1 MQTGAEPPT
10 PVLPLFAP
18 GRTLVAASS
27 LRAPTVGASRG
38 RQALRPRR
46 RRARP
51 SAHKYGAG
59 VLDDA
64 LRGLLGVR
72 PRAVV
77 TPRPD
82 RPLRVSDGT
91 SAVVVGG
98 GIAGVSAALV
108 LAERGVRVTLLEA
121 AGHLGGR
128 LGAWPRTLPDG
139 TVQQVEHGFHGFFRQ
154 YYTWRSLLR
163 RLDPELGFLQPLPG
177 YPVISRT
184 WPPEDFASLPGLP
197 PLNLLALVAR
207 SPSLRLRDLRYV
219 DRVAATKL
227 LEFDRV
233 ATYAELDST
242 SAKEFLDRLAMPD
255 RARAVLF
262 EVFGHSF
269 FNREES
275 FSAAEL
281 IAQFHFYFL
290 ANPEGLGMDVTVDD
304 HGSCIWDPFGR
315 LLDSLGVDI
324 RTGTTVDRLEKVAS
338 GWRAVARGGSTVDAG
353 NAVLALDPA
362 ALRSLSAG
370 SDGLPAALVAQAGGL
385 TTSAPYAVA
394 RFWTDRPVDP
404 DRPVFSGVSR
414 EPTLDSISV
423 YSRMEDGA
431 RRWAGRTGG
440 EVVELHA
447 YAAPD
452 GIGAEDAADRMWA
465 ELTALWPEVGG
476 LRVLDRETRVGLD
489 APGFLPG
496 SDATRP
502 GVRTGEESLLLAGD
516 WVRLPFASAL
526 MERAATTGVLA
537 ANDVLTRA
545 GARAEP
551 VTAVRPRGLLTR

>member
-1 MQTGAEPPT
+1 MR
-10 PVLPLFAP
+10 
-18 GRTLVAASS
+18 RT
-27 LRAPTVGASRG
+27 
-38 RQALRPRR
+38 PRR
-46 RRARP
+46 TGSSPASPCLPGYPGCARP
-51 SAHKYGAG
+51 CAHYVAG

-82 RPLRVSDGT
+82 RPLRVPSGT

-139 TVQQVEHGFHGFFRQ
+139 TVQRVEHGFHGFFRQ

-163 RLDPELGFLQPLPG
+163 RIDPELGFLQPLDG
-177 YPVISRT
+177 YPVISRS

-197 PLNLLALVAR
+197 PLNLLALVAK
-207 SPSLRLRDLRYV
+207 SPSLRLRDLRSV
-219 DRVAATKL
+219 DRVAATEL
-227 LEFDRV
+227 LEFDRS
-233 ATYAELDST
+233 ATYAALDDV
-242 SAKEFLDRLAMPD
+242 SAASFLDRLAFPD

-281 IAQFHFYFL
+281 VAQFHFYFL

-304 HGSCIWDPFGR
+304 HGTCIWDPFATI
-315 LLDSLGVDI
+315 LSTLGVDI
-324 RTGTTVDRLEKVAS
+324 RVGSPVDRLERTAA
-338 GWRAVARGGSTVDAG
+338 GWRAGAVEAVGAVEAQH
-353 NAVLALDPA
+353 AVLALDPA
-362 ALRSLSAG
+362 ALRQVVAASS
-370 SDGLPAALVAQAGGL
+370 GLPEGLVTEAATL

-394 RFWTDRPVDP
+394 RYWTDRPVRA

-431 RRWAGRTGG
+431 RQWAGKTGG
-440 EVVELHA
+440 EVLELHA

-452 GIGAEDAADRMWA
+452 GLGAADAADRMWA
-465 ELTALWPEVGG
+465 ELGGLWPEVAG

-489 APGFLPG
+489 APGFEPG

-502 GVRTGEESLLLAGD
+502 GVRTADPTLLLAGD

-537 ANDVLTRA
+537 ANDILTRA

-551 VTAVRPRGLLTR
+551 VSTVRPRGLLAPRKE

>member
-1 MQTGAEPPT
+1 M
-10 PVLPLFAP
+10 
-18 GRTLVAASS
+18 
-27 LRAPTVGASRG
+27 
-38 RQALRPRR
+38 
-46 RRARP
+46 
-51 SAHKYGAG
+51 
-59 VLDDA
+59 LDDA

-82 RPLRVSDGT
+82 RPLRVPSDT

-121 AGHLGGR
+121 AGQLGGR
-128 LGAWPRTLPDG
+128 LSAWPRTLPDG

-163 RLDPELGFLQPLPG
+163 RIDPSLGFLQPLPG

-207 SPSLRLRDLRYV
+207 SPSLRPKDLRHI

-227 LEFDRV
+227 LEFDR
-233 ATYAELDST
+233 AGTYAELDDT
-242 SAKEFLDRLAMPD
+242 SAKDFLDRLAMPD

-281 IAQFHFYFL
+281 VAQFHFYFL

-304 HGSCIWDPFGR
+304 HGTCVWDPFAAILTR
-315 LLDSLGVDI
+315 LGVDI
-324 RTGTTVDRLEKVAS
+324 RTGTAVDRLEKAAT
-338 GWRAVARGGSTVDAG
+338 GWRAVARGGSAVDARH
-353 NAVLALDPA
+353 AILALD
-362 ALRSLSAG
+362 LSALALVVAA
-370 SDGLPAALVAQAGGL
+370 SAGLPADLVAGAATL

-394 RFWTDRPVDP
+394 RFWTDRPVAA

-414 EPTLDSISV
+414 EPTLDSVSV
-423 YSRMEDGA
+423 YSRMEVGA
-431 RRWAGRTGG
+431 RQWAGKTGG
-440 EVVELHA
+440 EVLELHA

-452 GIGAEDAADRMWA
+452 GLTAEDAAMRMWA
-465 ELTALWPEVGG
+465 ELAGLWPEVGD

-489 APGFLPG
+489 APGFEPG

-502 GVRTGEESLLLAGD
+502 GVRTGDPTLLLAGD

-537 ANDVLTRA
+537 ADDVLTRA

-551 VTAVRPRGLLTR
+551 VTTVRPRGLLAK

>member
-1 MQTGAEPPT
+1 
-10 PVLPLFAP
+10 
-18 GRTLVAASS
+18 
-27 LRAPTVGASRG
+27 
-38 RQALRPRR
+38 
-46 RRARP
+46 
-51 SAHKYGAG
+51 

-72 PRAVV
+72 PRAVL
-77 TPRPD
+77 TPRPE
-82 RPLRVSDGT
+82 RPLLVPAGT

-121 AGHLGGR
+121 AGQLGGR

-163 RLDPELGFLQPLPG
+163 RIDPELGFLQPLPG

-197 PLNLLALVAR
+197 PLNLVALVAR
-207 SPSLRLRDLRYV
+207 SPSLRLRDLRQV
-219 DRVAATKL
+219 DRVAATAL
-227 LEFDRV
+227 LQFDRV
-233 ATYAELDST
+233 ATYAALDGT
-242 SAKEFLDRLAMPD
+242 SAKEFLDRLAFPD

-269 FNREES
+269 FNREED

-281 IAQFHFYFL
+281 VMMFHFYFL

-304 HGSCIWDPFGR
+304 HGSCIWDPFGAILTR
-315 LLDSLGVDI
+315 LGVDV
-324 RTGTTVDRLEKVAS
+324 RTGTAVDRLERTAA
-338 GWRAVARGGSTVDAG
+338 GWRAVASGGSTVDAQH
-353 NAVLALDPA
+353 AVLGLDPGSLARVVA
-362 ALRSLSAG
+362 ASS
-370 SDGLPAALVAQAGGL
+370 GLPDALAAAAATL
-385 TTSAPYAVA
+385 TTAAPYAVA
-394 RFWTDRPVDP
+394 RYWTDGPVGA

-431 RRWAGRTGG
+431 RQWAGRTGG
-440 EVVELHA
+440 EVLELHA

-452 GIGAEDAADRMWA
+452 GLTAADAADRMWA
-465 ELTALWPEVGG
+465 ELTGLWPEAGE

-489 APGFLPG
+489 APGFPPG

-502 GVRTGEESLLLAGD
+502 GVRTGDPTLLLAGD
-516 WVRLPFASAL
+516 WVRLPFGSAL

-537 ANDVLTRA
+537 ANDVLGRA

-551 VTAVRPRGLLTR
+551 VTTVRPRGLLAARAE

>member
-1 MQTGAEPPT
+1 M
-10 PVLPLFAP
+10 
-18 GRTLVAASS
+18 
-27 LRAPTVGASRG
+27 
-38 RQALRPRR
+38 
-46 RRARP
+46 
-51 SAHKYGAG
+51 
-59 VLDDA
+59 LDDA

-72 PRAVV
+72 PRAVL

-82 RPLRVSDGT
+82 RPERVPPGV

-121 AGHLGGR
+121 AGQLGGR

-139 TVQQVEHGFHGFFRQ
+139 TVQRVEHGFHGFFRQ
-154 YYTWRSLLR
+154 YYTWRSVLR
-163 RLDPELGFLQPLPG
+163 RIDPELGFLQALPG
-177 YPVISRT
+177 YPVISRS

-207 SPSLRLRDLRYV
+207 SPSLRPKDLRYI

-227 LEFDRV
+227 LEFDRA
-233 ATYAELDST
+233 ATYAELDDT
-242 SAKEFLDRLAMPD
+242 SAKDFLDRLAMPD

-281 IAQFHFYFL
+281 VAQFHFYFL

-304 HGSCIWDPFGR
+304 HGSCIWDPFAEILTR
-315 LLDSLGVDI
+315 LGVDI
-324 RTGTTVDRLEKVAS
+324 RCSTPVDHLEKTAT
-338 GWRAVARGGSTVDAG
+338 GWRASTVDAQH
-353 NAVLALDPA
+353 AVLALDPA
-362 ALRSLSAG
+362 GLRDLVAASS
-370 SDGLPAALVAQAGGL
+370 GLPPGLVSEAATL

-394 RFWTDRPVDP
+394 RYWTDRPVDA

-414 EPTLDSISV
+414 EPTVDSISV

-431 RRWAGRTGG
+431 RQWAGKTGG
-440 EVVELHA
+440 EVLELHA
-447 YAAPD
+447 YAAPS
-452 GIGAEDAADRMWA
+452 GIGADDAADRMWA
-465 ELTALWPEVGG
+465 ELAGLWPEVGS

-489 APGFLPG
+489 APGFEPG

-502 GVRTGEESLLLAGD
+502 GVRTGDPTLLLAGD

-537 ANDVLTRA
+537 ANDILTRA

-551 VTAVRPRGLLTR
+551 ATTVRPRGLLRRD

>member
-1 MQTGAEPPT
+1 
-10 PVLPLFAP
+10 
-18 GRTLVAASS
+18 
-27 LRAPTVGASRG
+27 
-38 RQALRPRR
+38 
-46 RRARP
+46 
-51 SAHKYGAG
+51 

-72 PRAVV
+72 PRAVL

-82 RPLRVSDGT
+82 RPLQVPGDT

-163 RLDPELGFLQPLPG
+163 RIDPELGFLQPLPG

-219 DRVAATKL
+219 DRVAATTL
-227 LEFDRV
+227 LEFDRDR
-233 ATYAELDST
+233 TYASLDGT
-242 SAKEFLDRLAMPD
+242 SAADFLDRLAFPD

-269 FNREES
+269 FNREED

-281 IAQFHFYFL
+281 VAQFHFYFL

-304 HGSCIWDPFGR
+304 HGSCVWDPFGAILTR
-315 LLDSLGVDI
+315 LGVDI
-324 RTGTTVDRLEKVAS
+324 RTGTAVDRLEKTAT
-338 GWRAVARGGSTVDAG
+338 GWRAVARGESTVDTQHAI
-353 NAVLALDPA
+353 LALDPA
-362 ALRSLSAG
+362 ALARVVAA
-370 SDGLPAALVAQAGGL
+370 SDGMPAALAADAGTL

-394 RFWTDRPVDP
+394 RYWTDRPVRA

-431 RRWAGRTGG
+431 RQWAGKTGG
-440 EVVELHA
+440 EVLELHA

-452 GIGAEDAADRMWA
+452 GLTADDAADRMWA
-465 ELTALWPEVGG
+465 ELTGLWPEAGE

-489 APGFLPG
+489 APGFRPG

-502 GVRTGEESLLLAGD
+502 GVRTGDPTLLLAGD
-516 WVRLPFASAL
+516 WVRLPFSSAL

-551 VTAVRPRGLLTR
+551 VTTVRPRGLLTK

>member
-1 MQTGAEPPT
+1 M
-10 PVLPLFAP
+10 
-18 GRTLVAASS
+18 
-27 LRAPTVGASRG
+27 
-38 RQALRPRR
+38 
-46 RRARP
+46 
-51 SAHKYGAG
+51 
-59 VLDDA
+59 LDDA

-82 RPLRVSDGT
+82 RPLRVPADT

-98 GIAGVSAALV
+98 GIAGVSAAVV

-121 AGHLGGR
+121 AGQLGGR
-128 LGAWPRTLPDG
+128 LSAWPRTLPDG

-154 YYTWRSLLR
+154 YYTWRSVLR
-163 RLDPELGFLQPLPG
+163 RIDPELGFLTPLPG
-177 YPVISRT
+177 YPVISRS

-197 PLNLLALVAR
+197 PLNLLALVAT

-219 DRVAATKL
+219 DRVAATEL
-227 LEFDRV
+227 LEFDRT
-233 ATYAELDST
+233 ATYAALDDV
-242 SAKEFLDRLAMPD
+242 SAASFLDRLAFPD

-275 FSAAEL
+275 FSAAEMV
-281 IAQFHFYFL
+281 AQFHFYFL
-290 ANPEGLGMDVTVDD
+290 GNPEGLGMDVTVDD
-304 HGSCIWDPFGR
+304 HGTCIWDPFGI
-315 LLDSLGVDI
+315 LLAKLGVDI
-324 RTGTTVDRLEKVAS
+324 RVGTRVDHVSRTPGGWQVGPVA
-338 GWRAVARGGSTVDAG
+338 ADHL
-353 NAVLALDPA
+353 VLALDPSSLARVVA
-362 ALRSLSAG
+362 A
-370 SDGLPAALVAQAGGL
+370 SDGLPATLVREAATL

-394 RFWTDRPVDP
+394 RYWTDRPVAA

-414 EPTLDSISV
+414 EPTLDSISI
-423 YSRMEDGA
+423 YSRLEDGA
-431 RRWAGRTGG
+431 RSWAGSTGG
-440 EVVELHA
+440 EVLELHA

-465 ELTALWPEVGG
+465 ELTGLWPEVGD

-489 APGFLPG
+489 APGFEPG

-502 GVRTGEESLLLAGD
+502 GVRTGDPTLLLAGD

-537 ANDVLTRA
+537 ANDILTRA

-551 VTAVRPRGLLTR
+551 ATTVRPRGLLRRD